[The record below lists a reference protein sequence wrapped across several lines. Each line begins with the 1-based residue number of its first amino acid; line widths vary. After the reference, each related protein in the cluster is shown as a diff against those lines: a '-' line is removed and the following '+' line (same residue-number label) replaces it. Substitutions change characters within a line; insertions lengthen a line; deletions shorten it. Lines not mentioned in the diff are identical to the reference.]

1 MFIYSKRNVI
11 IPAPDNSRNL
21 FIKSGFAGD
30 VPDWAGATPYFQALV
45 MDGKIPVPESHRDR
59 DTHKADEARV
69 MVWRV
74 NKTTEE

>member
-45 MDGKIPVPESHRDR
+45 KDR
-59 DTHKADEARV
+59 NPTGTGTCRKRT
-69 MVWRV
+69 RPR
-74 NKTTEE
+74 